1 MADNTNPPKEEW
13 GSKLGVIL
21 AVAGSAVGLGNF
33 LRFPGKAADY
43 GGGAFMIPYF
53 CALLFLGIPIC
64 WVEWTMGRRGG
75 RFGFNSAPGI
85 FSVLWK
91 NPISP
96 YLGSI
101 GLMIPV
107 VIYMY
112 YVYIESWC
120 LMYACYYLFGAFDEF
135 GANTYAFSDFF
146 NKSIGAEADGS
157 LFANGIAP
165 LFWFFLATFLVNF
178 VVIYRGL
185 SRGIETFCKWALPM
199 LIVAALVLV
208 VRVLTLPEQPAASP
222 WQRGLSQVISAD
234 EWSAL
239 RDRLIQPALGAPEG
253 VSLIKAKLAE
263 YCQQHAH
270 DADQGKT
277 TLLLAPPVGFLETAA
292 GLAVARAE
300 IRNEKRGQAFVAW
313 IQKTREALST
323 DQKIELGR
331 LERKQSRLEYKKIN
345 DPVAVAA
352 IEQARETILKSP
364 TSSEP
369 MPSLTEEMQS
379 LGIDEATAKRA
390 QHRSAAI
397 ELADLPRTVANG
409 LGYMWNPDFK
419 ELSNPEVWLESAGQ
433 IFFSLSV
440 GFGVILNYASYLRRK
455 DDVVLSG
462 LSATATNEFCEVCL
476 GGMVA
481 IPATFV
487 FLGTAMTID
496 VINKGSTFGLGFTTL
511 PTVFAGMPWGR
522 WFAVA
527 WFGLL
532 FLAGITS
539 SLSMLQPAIA
549 FLEEGFGLKR
559 RASVAGLG
567 FVTLIGAL
575 AVVYF
580 SHETTVLSTM
590 DYWVGTFMIYMLAM
604 IQVILFGW
612 VIGMEEGMKEAHLGA
627 QMTIPRIFRFVI
639 KYVTPAYL
647 LIIFVAWLFQNAPAE
662 VAKIRQG
669 GPVLVTVIAM
679 VAFFAFLNLTIYL
692 AVREWR
698 GRPRPSAE
706 VEA

>member
-1 MADNTNPPKEEW
+1 MAGNSDRPKEEW

-75 RFGFNSAPGI
+75 RAGFNSAPGI
-85 FSVLWK
+85 FSVLWR

-120 LMYACYYLFGAFDEF
+120 LMYAGYYLVGAFDEF
-135 GANTYAFSDFF
+135 GSNTYAFNDFF
-146 NKSIGAEADGS
+146 NQAIGASADGAV
-157 LFANGIAP
+157 FANGVAP
-165 LFWFFLATFLVNF
+165 IFWFFLATFVINF

-199 LIVAALVLV
+199 LIVAALILV
-208 VRVLTLPEQPAASP
+208 VRVLTLPEQPTARP
-222 WQRGLSQVISAD
+222 WQRGLPETMSAED
-234 EWSAL
+234 WSAL
-239 RDRLIQPALGAPEG
+239 RTRLIDPALGAPEG
-253 VSLIKAKLAE
+253 VGLIKTQLASFFK
-263 YCQQHAH
+263 QHAH
-270 DADQGKT
+270 DISEGKT
-277 TLLLAPPVGFLETAA
+277 PPLIAPPVGFLGTAE

-300 IRNEKRGQAFVAW
+300 IQNVEAGRKYVEWLEKGRQS
-313 IQKTREALST
+313 LSVE
-323 DQKIELGR
+323 QQIELGR
-331 LERKQSRLEYKKIN
+331 LERKESRLESKKMN
-345 DPVAVAA
+345 TPAAVEP
-352 IEQARETILKSP
+352 IRRAREEILKSIP
-364 TSSEP
+364 SEVP
-369 MPSLTEEMQS
+369 IPSFAAEMQAM
-379 LGIDEATAKRA
+379 GIDGVVAEQSQRRA
-390 QHRSAAI
+390 AAM
-397 ELADLPRTVANG
+397 ELADLPRTVTNG
-409 LGYMWNPDFK
+409 LGYMWNPDFQ
-419 ELSNPEVWLESAGQ
+419 ELTNPEVWLESAGQ

-511 PTVFAGMPWGR
+511 PTVFAGMAGGR

-567 FVTLIGAL
+567 FVTLIGAM

-580 SHETTVLSTM
+580 SHETNVLSTM
-590 DYWVGTFMIYMLAM
+590 DYWVGTFMIYLLAT
-604 IQVILFGW
+604 IQVILFAW
-612 VIGMEEGMKEAHLGA
+612 VIGIDDGMKEAHLGA
-627 QMTIPRIFRFVI
+627 QMMIPRVFRFII
-639 KYVTPAYL
+639 KYVTPTYL
-647 LIIFVAWLFQNAPAE
+647 LVIFAAWLVQNAPAE
-662 VAKIRQG
+662 VTKIGRG
-669 GPVLVTVIAM
+669 GPVLFTVIAM
-679 VAFFAFLNLTIYL
+679 IAFFVFLNLTIYL

-698 GRPRPSAE
+698 HRKPSLTEAE
-706 VEA
+706 A